1 MHITGGHYRCWKENI
16 EMTHKLLEGKMCFE
30 LNGPNANWTIE
41 STDPLILF
49 RHRNPAIC
57 LWAKLKLEP

>member
-1 MHITGGHYRCWKENI
+1 MLER

-41 STDPLILF
+41 STGPLILF